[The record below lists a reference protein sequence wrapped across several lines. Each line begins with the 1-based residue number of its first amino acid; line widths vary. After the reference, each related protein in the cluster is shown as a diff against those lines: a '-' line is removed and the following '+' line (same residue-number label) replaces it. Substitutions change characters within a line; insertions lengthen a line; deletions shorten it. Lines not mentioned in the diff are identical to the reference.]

1 MPNLPRIYAVSER
14 QDREN
19 KKPHRGRKLFASV
32 TYIAVYR
39 LIEKIRNPIGDGNNI
54 RLQECKRFKF
64 IEKIR
69 NPIGDGNV
77 KVESVF
83 LSLFLIE
90 KIRNPIGDGNW

>member
-1 MPNLPRIYAVSER
+1 MFSHGKCRICPVFMR
-14 QDREN
+14 FPKDR
-19 KKPHRGRKLFASV
+19 
-32 TYIAVYR
+32 
-39 LIEKIRNPIGDGNNI
+39 IEKIRNPIGDGNNI